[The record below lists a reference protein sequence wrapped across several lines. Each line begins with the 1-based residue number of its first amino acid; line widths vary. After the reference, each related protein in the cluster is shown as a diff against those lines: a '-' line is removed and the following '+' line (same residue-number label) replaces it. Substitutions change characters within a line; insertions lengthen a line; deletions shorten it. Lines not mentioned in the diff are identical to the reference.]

1 MAIEKFLKRKV
12 NIFFNMPITFF
23 RYVTS
28 TCCLFLAGKAEE
40 TPKKCRDLVK
50 TVRQLTNVR
59 AHHMFSRIL

>member
-1 MAIEKFLKRKV
+1 MKKGVKALPQNYVVMGQATKYYYY
-12 NIFFNMPITFF
+12 

-50 TVRQLTNVR
+50 TVRQLTNDR
-59 AHHMFSRIL
+59 